1 LWIRAEEFLSTGVSF
16 ATVIEAERAADP
28 ARWHK
33 RGAQLPG
40 MLRFTLATKGQA
52 SRLGVRGRRFVAT
65 EYLLTTKISPSQEEF
80 WLGKNNVISEPWH
93 QNLS

>member
-1 LWIRAEEFLSTGVSF
+1 MFSIRSIAEMFLSTGVSF

-40 MLRFTLATKGQA
+40 MLWFTLVTKGHA

-65 EYLLTTKISPSQEEF
+65 EYLLTTKIF
-80 WLGKNNVISEPWH
+80 LNRMGFGRVKIT
-93 QNLS
+93 